1 MDKAVRNALFFQISR
16 PHAANIFAGKAFFG
30 VIEALCLDCSFFGE
44 QHFASLHLL
53 RLWHERWGIK
63 LFVCYLH
70 LFLNPDIVHT
80 RRRSRVPCRRDP
92 GVGLWQADALCQWK
106 HTAAVPG
113 GFAFELRRK
122 NDGCSPSHP
131 LPRHLF
137 LCGRLPGPTANDK
150 TQFELPQ
157 LWNMVLPSWLKAAEE
172 WYNATLGSDDRR
184 IAKCSSEWLDLCYNA
199 ASGSQGDNSRLG
211 WW

>member
-1 MDKAVRNALFFQISR
+1 MHYFSKYLDHTLQIFLQAKLFWCNRSSL
-16 PHAANIFAGKAFFG
+16 PWLH
-30 VIEALCLDCSFFGE
+30 FFGE

-184 IAKCSSEWLDLCYNA
+184 IAKCSSEWFDLCYNA
-199 ASGSQGDNSRLG
+199 ALGSQGDNSRLA